1 MRATIVFSGTEG
13 KAAAVLMAGEPGM
26 PAGLVSFSLRVGDR
40 LEAVFMPPHEAALL
54 AGEIERAAWAAQR
67 EDQAR
72 RDRCIP
78 SGLADGEAI
87 EIREGESRIVKLRE
101 FGDSPFDRVVLR

>member
-1 MRATIVFSGTEG
+1 MRATIVFSGAEG
-13 KAAAVLMAGEPGM
+13 QAAAVLMAGEPGM

-40 LEAVFMPPHEAALL
+40 LEAVFMPPQVAALL

-67 EDQAR
+67 VEQAR

-78 SGLADGEAI
+78 SGLGQELMAAAVTAQALEDAGHL
-87 EIREGESRIVKLRE
+87 GMDL
-101 FGDSPFDRVVLR
+101 